1 MRKFCFGKIYP
12 EIEVLTTFQ
21 DIENFEIRK
30 ASIGK
35 TYPVKIIGCEKIS
48 TFSPECLNVEND
60 YGIILKDQY
69 GNIKQAYFLNPA
81 QFKVTNDNVY
91 INAYTYGGSKGVLKA
106 WKNYFYDGVKEYNLW
121 KNLKPAE
128 RQGWLELALRCQNI
142 DYENPKTIIEID
154 GSDIKCYNDFY
165 CTLGEALHGPGGYFG
180 RNLNALVDCICSPEF
195 GGGKLQKVIWKNSKR
210 CRWKLKRKFKMI
222 IDLFHEFRIEVELQ

>member
-12 EIEVLTTFQ
+12 EIEVLTTFH
-21 DIENFEIRK
+21 DIEHFEIK
-30 ASIGK
+30 KPCIGK
-35 TYPVKIIGCEKIS
+35 TYPVKIIGCENIS
-48 TFSPECLNVEND
+48 AFKPELFDNESD
-60 YGIILKDQY
+60 YGIILIEKY
-69 GNIKQAYFLNPA
+69 GNIKKAYFLNPV
-81 QFKVTNDNVY
+81 QLELSDNSVY
-91 INAYTYGGSKGVLKA
+91 MQAYLFGGSKGVIKA

-142 DYENPKTIIEID
+142 DYENLKTIIEID
-154 GSDIKCYNDFY
+154 GSNIKCYNDFY

-195 GGGKLQKVIWKNSKR
+195 GGNKLQKVIWKNPNR

-222 IDLFHEFRIEVELQ
+222 VDLFHEFSIEVELQ